1 MNFIKILQPTHSNV
15 VNIWILIYLEMDELY
30 ISRLHWYIK
39 LLSSFVPC
47 FICFALFLYIYANS
61 HFLY

>member
-39 LLSSFVPC
+39 LLSFVPC